1 MNNKLTQNQLS
12 DKIREV
18 QKVVILSH
26 RNPDGDAIGSSLSMK
41 YILEKQGKEVQVI
54 LPSEYPVNMEWMF
67 GIEEVMVYDLKSED
81 SLETIKQAEM
91 IFCLDFN
98 ALSRIDK
105 MGDTVAESKAIKV
118 LIDHHLSPED
128 FADFMLSE
136 TEASSTCELIFDFVE
151 MMGWE
156 KDIDSTFAEL
166 MYVGLLTDTGTYSYA
181 VSPKTFR
188 LAAKM
193 LEYGVNHVGVQDN
206 LFNSQEE
213 KNLRLLG
220 YCLYERMEILYDYK
234 TAIISLSKED
244 YKNFGIQRGDT
255 EGIVNFALRLK
266 DVTMAVLVMEQPNI
280 VKLSFRSKGNHSVEV
295 FAREQF
301 KGGGHPNASG
311 GQSYFP
317 LKSTIAKIKSLLP
330 QYAPN

>member
-1 MNNKLTQNQLS
+1 MNNKLTIEQLS
-12 DKIREV
+12 IELANV
-18 QKVVILSH
+18 WNIVILSH
-26 RNPDGDAIGSSLSMK
+26 RNPDGDALGSSLSLK
-41 YILEKQGKEVQVI
+41 YLLEKKGKRVDVI
-54 LPSEYPVNMEWMF
+54 VPSEYPVNMEWIR
-67 GIEEVMVYDLKSED
+67 GIEEVTVYDLNVQESINLIEK
-81 SLETIKQAEM
+81 AEL

-105 MGDTVAESKAIKV
+105 MGELVSQSEAVKV
-118 LIDHHLSPED
+118 LIDHHLNPED
-128 FADFMLSE
+128 FADYVLSDIR
-136 TEASSTCELIFDFVE
+136 ASSTCELIYDFVE
-151 MMGWE
+151 LLGWGG
-156 KDIDSTFAEL
+156 DIDKSFAEIL
-166 MYVGLLTDTGTYSYA
+166 YVGLLTDTGTFSYA

-188 LAAKM
+188 LAARM
-193 LEYGVNHVGVQDN
+193 LEYGVNHVAIQDL

-220 YCLYERMEILYDYK
+220 YCLYERMEILSEYK

-244 YKNFGIQRGDT
+244 YKKFAIQRGDT

-266 DVTMAVLVMEQPNI
+266 EVTMAVLVMEQPNI
-280 VKLSFRSKGNHSVEV
+280 VKLSFRSKGNHSVEI

-317 LKSTIAKIKSLLP
+317 LKSTVGRIKSLLP
-330 QYAPN
+330 KYAPN

>member
-1 MNNKLTQNQLS
+1 MNNKLTTEQLS
-12 DKIREV
+12 VKLTNAQNI
-18 QKVVILSH
+18 VILSH
-26 RNPDGDAIGSSLSMK
+26 RNPDGDALGSSLALK
-41 YILEKQGKEVQVI
+41 YLLEKKGKTARVI
-54 LPSEYPVNMEWMF
+54 VPSEYPVNMEWIL
-67 GIEEVMVYDLKSED
+67 GIEEVTVYDLKVEE
-81 SLETIKQAEM
+81 SLNLIGEAEI

-105 MGDTVAESKAIKV
+105 MGEAVSKSEAVKV
-118 LIDHHLSPED
+118 MIDHHLNPED
-128 FADFMLSE
+128 FADYMLSDVN
-136 TEASSTCELIFDFVE
+136 ASSTCELIYDFVE
-151 MMGWE
+151 LLGWTGE
-156 KDIDSTFAEL
+156 IDKNFAEIL
-166 MYVGLLTDTGTYSYA
+166 YVGLLTDTGSFSYA

-193 LEYGVNHVGVQDN
+193 LEYGVNHVAIQDL

-220 YCLYERMEILYDYK
+220 YCLYERMEVLPEYK

-244 YKNFGIQRGDT
+244 YKKFAIQRGDT

-266 DVTMAVLVMEQPNI
+266 EVTMAILVMEQPNI
-280 VKLSFRSKGNHSVEV
+280 VKLSFRSKGSHSVEI

-317 LKSTIAKIKSLLP
+317 LKSTVGRIKSLLSK
-330 QYAPN
+330 YAPD